1 MTKGR
6 FTLLDGFPADVL
18 AVEAHGRIDHD
29 AYVEDLIPAVEERL
43 AAAGRLKLLYA
54 LGADF
59 EGFTAGAMFE
69 DGKVG
74 LLHLADFARIAV
86 VSDVAWI
93 SAGVRLF
100 APLIRC
106 PVRTFPRAEMAE
118 ARVWISADPERAGGP
133 EVAADQK
140 LMMLEDREPPAS

>member
-1 MTKGR
+1 MPDGH
-6 FTLLDGFPADVL
+6 FTQLEGFPADVL

-29 AYVEDLIPAVEERL
+29 AYVKDLIPAVEAGL
-43 AAAGRLKLLYA
+43 AASGKLKLLYA
-54 LGADF
+54 LGEDF

-86 VSDVAWI
+86 VSDVSWI
-93 SAGVRLF
+93 NGGVRLF

-106 PVRTFPRAEMAE
+106 PVRTFPRAELAAAKAWICENE
-118 ARVWISADPERAGGP
+118 APEGGP
-133 EVAADQK
+133 EIAADHK
-140 LMMLEDREPPAS
+140 LAMLEDREPPAS